1 MKVIHIITSLGDG
14 GAENTLY
21 KICKHDSVNEHI
33 IISLKRAD
41 KYSLLLKKVG
51 IKVYHLNMKF
61 YSILNFFYLIKLL
74 HFLKPDIVQTWLI
87 HGDLIGGIASK
98 LSGIKNIIWNVRYSN
113 LKFEKAN
120 LINILLIRILVIF
133 SFIIPRAIIVVSK
146 SAKKNCE
153 NLGYCKNK
161 LMLINNG
168 YELSIFKNNLNK
180 RITFRKKLNIS
191 NKIVVLGNV
200 ARYAKMKDHLTL
212 LKALSLIQ
220 SHKINFL
227 CVLIGSEINKNN
239 LTLVKQIKKLN
250 LSNNVKLLGK
260 YDDISQVMNG
270 IDIYIQSSKY
280 GEGFPNVVAE
290 SMACGTPCVV
300 TDVGDAAFIVGK
312 TGWIVPPNNSVK
324 LAKALEEAINQ
335 FGTKNWIKK
344 SKMARLRV
352 EKKFDISKMIS
363 FYNTIWLRVFKK
375 K

>member
-1 MKVIHIITSLGDG
+1 LKVIHIITSLGDG

-290 SMACGTPCVV
+290 AMACQTPCVV
-300 TDVGDAAFIVGK
+300 TNSGDASYIVGRV
-312 TGWIVPPNNSVK
+312 GWVVSPSIPEK
-324 LAKALEEAINQ
+324 LAKAIMNAISK
-335 FGTKNWIKK
+335 KNNSIWNIRCVE
-344 SKMARLRV
+344 ARLRIQNFFSIDKMMINY
-352 EKKFDISKMIS
+352 KKLWS
-363 FYNTIWLRVFKK
+363 TVCG
-375 K
+375 